1 MRPRQQISTWLLLA
15 SVLRLK
21 AKTGGLMGKSL
32 FQLITGIVAMALMA
46 PAPAQARFLQTDPI
60 GYEGGNNLYV
70 YVENDPINETDPT
83 GLCPDCQMEQQ
94 NELAYL
100 QTLTPQERREHY
112 AAERRQGAKALPVYA
127 TIGSFA
133 LPGGLIVKGG
143 AAVSKAAGLTRAAS
157 RIFGGA
163 ATRAATMQ
171 RFSFAKSGT
180 AALKKG
186 GGTVIAGPGAKKGAT
201 FRDAALKAEQYGG
214 KAEDY
219 AKVSVTTVSKSGERL
234 SVHAVRNVKTGKIYE
249 EKLLVG
255 R

>member
-1 MRPRQQISTWLLLA
+1 
-15 SVLRLK
+15 
-21 AKTGGLMGKSL
+21 MGKSL
-32 FQLITGIVAMALMA
+32 FQFITAAIVASLLTAGTA
-46 PAPAQARFLQTDPI
+46 HARFLQTDPI
-60 GYEGGNNLYV
+60 GYEGGDNLYAH
-70 YVENDPINETDPT
+70 VENDPINQLDPD
-83 GLCPDCQMEQQ
+83 GKKPESVMDQM
-94 NELAYL
+94 YIYPK
-100 QTLTPQERREHY
+100 LTPEQRRLMQEEHRKIGEN
-112 AAERRQGAKALPVYA
+112 AANGMMTGA
-127 TIGSFA
+127 SFV
-133 LPGGLIVKGG
+133 LPGGLVVRGG
-143 AAVSKAAGLTRAAS
+143 AAVAKAAGLTRVAS
-157 RIFGGA
+157 RFFGGA

-171 RFSFAKSGT
+171 RFNFAKSGT
-180 AALKKG
+180 ATLKKG